1 MKKISVIFA
10 LLALMLGSC
19 STEAKYGEKA
29 TIDIQVK
36 QVGAG
41 FCEVCYIPSEVTW
54 YYAGIIEISNGYNP
68 AAANKKNFMN
78 LTLDEAYM
86 EYIIWRHEML
96 SAGVPFIAD
105 FASHA
110 LSYGDLD
117 RFELYLKPGT
127 DYLLYC
133 YVVNPETNKPV
144 GNLYTKQIRTLASS
158 ELSVHYDYRIKGQW
172 DYVYPKNE
180 HGVIVEDVPWI
191 GFTRDEQE
199 VAASGLSAKEF
210 FTQLYNQQLSSKEG
224 SVFRGMYA
232 HNNNGFGDGTSSTLF
247 QEGHTY
253 YTAVMTF
260 DGALSDLNLFKF
272 TWTGP
277 DMDLYLVPNK

>member
-10 LLALMLGSC
+10 FVLLVLVSC

-36 QVGAG
+36 QVGSG

-144 GNLYTKQIRTLASS
+144 GNLYTKQIRTLGES

-172 DYVYPKNE
+172 DYVYPKDE

-199 VAASGLSAKEF
+199 VAASGLAAREY
-210 FTQLYNQQLSSKEG
+210 FTQLYNTQLSSKEG